1 MITDVVISRS
11 IRAIIA
17 IAAVAGAATAAA
29 PHALEAQS
37 GPAVGAVAP
46 DFSLPAATKDGILP
60 QNISLA
66 GLRGRTVVIAFFPK
80 ARTPGCTHQMEA
92 YRDQFATLFNEGKD
106 VTVLAV
112 STDDPETLRK
122 WAAEQKFPVTF
133 VSDERGVL
141 AKPYDV
147 KYPAINMYRRVL
159 FVVAPDG
166 KVTHVMRPFKELSA
180 DAYTELATAVKKA
193 GAK

>member
-1 MITDVVISRS
+1 MITDLVLPRTL
-11 IRAIIA
+11 RAIIA
-17 IAAVAGAATAAA
+17 VATLATATT
-29 PHALEAQS
+29 ALDAQS
-37 GPAVGAVAP
+37 APTVGSMAP

-112 STDDPETLRK
+112 STDDPETLRS

-193 GAK
+193 SAK

>member
-1 MITDVVISRS
+1 MNTDLVISRS

-17 IAAVAGAATAAA
+17 VAALATATTTLDAQAA
-29 PHALEAQS
+29 PT
-37 GPAVGAVAP
+37 VGSMAP

-60 QNISLA
+60 QNVSLA

-112 STDDPETLRK
+112 STDDPETLRN